1 MVRLPQPLSVET
13 SPRTQR
19 NGLEKCQK
27 EKVCEDSE
35 DQEKN
40 GIEQFHAISIKHP
53 QISPNISNHSIPT
66 ISKRIPMSIMLRAPQ
81 LETILGVWAWSMWS
95 QSTCQRS
102 STKTQCWNTDILC
115 VCAETPNT
123 NMYIYIAPGS
133 LGHWLLDHLNTGITW
148 TFVGSHGHGFLDH
161 LNIGHFGDMDTT
173 HTFRF
178 WHLGDRGGRD
188 MGTWGHG
195 ALGPSTTFNQQ
206 RSHL

>member
-123 NMYIYIAPGS
+123 NMYIYIYSAR
-133 LGHWLLDHLNTGITW
+133 ITW
-148 TFVGSHGHGFLDH
+148 TLAFGSLEHWDH
-161 LNIGHFGDMDTT
+161 LNICRFTWTWVSGSLEHRTLWRHGH
-173 HTFRF
+173 H
-178 WHLGDRGGRD
+178 
-188 MGTWGHG
+188 
-195 ALGPSTTFNQQ
+195 
-206 RSHL
+206 SHL